1 MGPAPPPS
9 PPLPSLA
16 QRGGAPEAL
25 RKTEKQKPV
34 LISKAKLGC
43 GPLSVT
49 HRRRNCQEPAKC
61 QRCQHRV
68 PVWAGPQG
76 ENPSHVPSRGRP
88 ALGQLGPEI
97 PWHLS
102 KTPAD
107 LCFPA
112 KFRFPCSGAVFL
124 PRARVLVDLNF
135 GVSVGGGKG
144 AGKCF
149 CSSSGVSICCK
160 HSPRACLCRLP
171 SEVSFLS
178 GRTGHAGAG
187 GRPEDSVPSMSQ
199 APPLAAAGGE
209 GRESWPPAQNTQDCP
224 QLRPSGCPEVAGGR
238 PPLPHGDS
246 P

>member
-1 MGPAPPPS
+1 MGPAPRPS

-112 KFRFPCSGAVFL
+112 KFRFPLLWG
-124 PRARVLVDLNF
+124 
-135 GVSVGGGKG
+135 
-144 AGKCF
+144 
-149 CSSSGVSICCK
+149 
-160 HSPRACLCRLP
+160 RLP
-171 SEVSFLS
+171 PWRSSACGPELRSLSWRRERGWEVLLFQL
-178 GRTGHAGAG
+178 GCFDLLQAQ
-187 GRPEDSVPSMSQ
+187 PQSVPV
-199 APPLAAAGGE
+199 
-209 GRESWPPAQNTQDCP
+209 
-224 QLRPSGCPEVAGGR
+224 PSAV
-238 PPLPHGDS
+238 
-246 P
+246 